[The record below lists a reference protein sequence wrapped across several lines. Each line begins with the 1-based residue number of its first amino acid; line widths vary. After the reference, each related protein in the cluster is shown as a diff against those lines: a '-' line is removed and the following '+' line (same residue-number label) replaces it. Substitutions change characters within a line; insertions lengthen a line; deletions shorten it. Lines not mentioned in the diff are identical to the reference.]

1 MSVIQN
7 DWYADSQLAKKQ
19 KQQPVTS
26 YEVSF
31 YEVGE
36 KIYIFLSTSRAEK
49 RRFKVSVFGGLKKK
63 QKFKLFKD
71 LKKEKSELINL
82 KPFSF
87 QTKMLP

>member
-36 KIYIFLSTSRAEK
+36 KSIYSFQHQELKK
-49 RRFKVSVFGGLKKK
+49 RRFKVSVFWGIKKK
-63 QKFKLFKD
+63 KKFKLFKG
-71 LKKEKSELINL
+71 LKKEKS
-82 KPFSF
+82 
-87 QTKMLP
+87 

>member
-36 KIYIFLSTSRAEK
+36 KSTYSFQHQELKKGGLRFL
-49 RRFKVSVFGGLKKK
+49 FFGGLKKNK
-63 QKFKLFKD
+63 SLNY
-71 LKKEKSELINL
+71 LKV
-82 KPFSF
+82 
-87 QTKMLP
+87 